1 MKKVLYIAASALL
14 FTSCESFLDTESYTK
29 KTTANYPVTEK
40 DAIQMV
46 TGVYATLNK
55 SIANCQNT
63 YFYLSELAADD
74 RFGGGGENDKDM
86 QVMDHL
92 LYTNIN
98 RFQSFWTDRYSG
110 INRANMAI
118 ANLDKVENEEMRN
131 QMMGEALTLRAFF
144 YNELV
149 EMFGSVPLITTVPQN
164 VTEAQV
170 YPAQSPVDDVY
181 ASIAADLKKAIEIM
195 PSKQWNKTVSGG
207 GHLTKWTAEA
217 LLGRVFLFYTGFY
230 GKESLPLMGEDGK
243 ISGAIAK
250 AEVVT
255 ALEDCINNS
264 GHDLIN
270 DFRSL
275 WPYTNTVSKPFYPLE
290 GNPQWVRDGENKEQ
304 VFAIKCSHLADWGT
318 TIGYS
323 NQYMLHFAIRSHGGE
338 DQFKNLFPF
347 GQGWGAGPVSPKL
360 WKEWQA
366 AEPNDPRREASILD
380 GSKTEGYVYGADKQM
395 EETGFWQKK
404 IIATTAPKTVK
415 IVKIDDKD
423 VTVIDKLFNSFTSS
437 KDYYGDGE
445 KDDFQLGHEI
455 DLNVIR
461 FADVL
466 LMHSEIT
473 KTADGMN
480 RVRARAGLPAV
491 TYSETALR
499 NERRWELAFEG
510 TRWADIRRWGI
521 AEQALSNQLGSD
533 IWNRGVAT
541 VMKNQGAGYAARYA
555 ATKGFMPIPQSEID
569 LSNGV
574 LKQNAGWDASAVF
587 VSWNE

>member
-29 KTTANYPVTEK
+29 KTTGNYPVTEK

-74 RFGGGGENDKDM
+74 RFGGGGENDKDI

-118 ANLDKVENEEMRN
+118 ANLDKVANETMRN
-131 QMMGEALTLRAFF
+131 QMMGETLTLRAFF

-164 VTEAQV
+164 VAEAQA
-170 YPAQSPVDDVY
+170 YPAQSPVDEIY

-195 PSKQWNKTVSGG
+195 PNKKWNETVSGA

-230 GKESLPLMGEDGK
+230 GKESLPLMGEDGT
-243 ISGAIAK
+243 ISGSIGK
-250 AEVVT
+250 DEVAA
-255 ALEDCINNS
+255 ALKDCIDNS
-264 GHDLIN
+264 GHSLVSDY
-270 DFRSL
+270 RSL
-275 WPYTNTVSKPFYPLE
+275 WPYSNKLSKKDYPYVK
-290 GNPQWVRDGENKEQ
+290 NAPDWVKDGENPEQ
-304 VFAIKCSHLADWGT
+304 VFAIKCSHLADWST

-323 NQYMLHFAIRSHGGE
+323 NQYMLHFAIRSHGGA
-338 DQFKNLFPF
+338 DQYKKLFPF

-380 GSKTEGYVYGADKQM
+380 GSKTEGYIYGADKQM
-395 EETGFWQKK
+395 EETGLWQKK
-404 IIATTAPKTVK
+404 IVATTGAKEYNADGTIKT
-415 IVKIDDKD
+415 
-423 VTVIDKLFNSFTSS
+423 LFNSFTSS
-437 KDYYGDGE
+437 TDYYGDGAD
-445 KDDFQLGHEI
+445 DDFQLGHEI

>member
-29 KTTANYPVTEK
+29 KTTGNYPVTEK

-118 ANLDKVENEEMRN
+118 ANLDKVENETMRN
-131 QMMGEALTLRAFF
+131 QMMGETLTLRAFF

-164 VTEAQV
+164 VAEAQV
-170 YPAQSPVDDVY
+170 YPAQSPVDEIY

-195 PSKQWNKTVSGG
+195 PAKNWKETVSGS

-230 GKESLPLMGEDGK
+230 GKESLPLMGEDGT
-243 ISGAIAK
+243 ISGSIGK
-250 AEVVT
+250 DEVAA
-255 ALEDCINNS
+255 ALKDCIDNS
-264 GHDLIN
+264 GHGLVSDY
-270 DFRSL
+270 RSL
-275 WPYTNTVSKPFYPLE
+275 WPYTNTVSKKDYPYVK
-290 GNPQWVRDGENKEQ
+290 NAPDWVKDGENPEQ
-304 VFAIKCSHLADWGT
+304 VFVIKCSHLASWST

-323 NQYMLHFAIRSHGGE
+323 NQYMLHFAIRSHGGA
-338 DQFKNLFPF
+338 DQYKKLFPF

-380 GSKTEGYVYGADKQM
+380 GSKTEGYIYGADKQM
-395 EETGFWQKK
+395 EETGLWQKK
-404 IIATTAPKTVK
+404 IIATTAAKEYDSNGGIKT
-415 IVKIDDKD
+415 
-423 VTVIDKLFNSFTSS
+423 LFNSFTTS

-445 KDDFQLGHEI
+445 KEDFQLSHEV

-555 ATKGFMPIPQSEID
+555 ATKGFMPIPQTEID

>member
-29 KTTANYPVTEK
+29 KTTGNYPVTEK

-118 ANLDKVENEEMRN
+118 ANLDKVENETMRN
-131 QMMGEALTLRAFF
+131 QMMGETLTLRAFF

-164 VTEAQV
+164 VAEAQV
-170 YPAQSPVDDVY
+170 YPAQSPVDEIY

-195 PSKQWNKTVSGG
+195 PAKNWKETVSGS

-230 GKESLPLMGEDGK
+230 GKESLPLMGEDGT
-243 ISGAIAK
+243 ISGSIGK
-250 AEVVT
+250 DEVAA
-255 ALEDCINNS
+255 ALKDCIDNS
-264 GHDLIN
+264 GHGLVSDY
-270 DFRSL
+270 RSL
-275 WPYTNTVSKPFYPLE
+275 WPYTNTVSKKDYPYVK
-290 GNPQWVRDGENKEQ
+290 NAPDWVKDGENPEQ
-304 VFAIKCSHLADWGT
+304 VFVIKCSHLASWST

-323 NQYMLHFAIRSHGGE
+323 NQYMLHFAIRSHGGA
-338 DQFKNLFPF
+338 DQYKKLFPF

-380 GSKTEGYVYGADKQM
+380 GSKTEGYIYGADKQM
-395 EETGFWQKK
+395 EETGLWQKK
-404 IIATTAPKTVK
+404 IIATTAAKEYDSNGGIKT
-415 IVKIDDKD
+415 
-423 VTVIDKLFNSFTSS
+423 LFNSFTTS

-445 KDDFQLGHEI
+445 KEDFQLSHEV

>member
-29 KTTANYPVTEK
+29 KTTGNYPVTEK
-40 DAIQMV
+40 DAIQLV

-55 SIANCQNT
+55 PIANCQNT
-63 YFYLSELAADD
+63 YFYLSELASDD

-118 ANLDKVENEEMRN
+118 ANLDKVANETMRN
-131 QMMGEALTLRAFF
+131 QMMGETLTLRAFF

-164 VTEAQV
+164 VAEAQT
-170 YPAQSPVDDVY
+170 YPAQSPVDEIY

-195 PSKQWNKTVSGG
+195 PNKKWNETVSGA

-230 GKESLPLMGEDGK
+230 GKESLPLMGEDGT
-243 ISGAIAK
+243 ISGSIGK
-250 AEVVT
+250 DEVAA
-255 ALEDCINNS
+255 ALKDCIDNS
-264 GHDLIN
+264 GHSLVSDY
-270 DFRSL
+270 RSL
-275 WPYTNTVSKPFYPLE
+275 WPYSNKLSKKDYPYVK
-290 GNPQWVRDGENKEQ
+290 NAPDWVKDGENPEQ
-304 VFAIKCSHLADWGT
+304 VFAIKCSHLADWST

-323 NQYMLHFAIRSHGGE
+323 NQYMLHFAIRSHGGA
-338 DQFKNLFPF
+338 DQYKKLFPF

-380 GSKTEGYVYGADKQM
+380 GSKTEGYIYGADKQM
-395 EETGFWQKK
+395 EETGLWQKK
-404 IIATTAPKTVK
+404 IVATTGAKEYNADGTIKT
-415 IVKIDDKD
+415 
-423 VTVIDKLFNSFTSS
+423 LFNSFTSS
-437 KDYYGDGE
+437 QDYYGDGAD
-445 KDDFQLGHEI
+445 DDFQLGHEI

>member
-29 KTTANYPVTEK
+29 KTTGNYPVTEK

-118 ANLDKVENEEMRN
+118 ANLDKVANETMRN
-131 QMMGEALTLRAFF
+131 QMMGETLTLRAFF

-164 VTEAQV
+164 VAEAQV
-170 YPAQSPVDDVY
+170 YPAQSSIDEIY

-195 PSKQWNKTVSGG
+195 PAKNWKETVSGS

-230 GKESLPLMGEDGK
+230 GKESLPLMGEDGV
-243 ISGAIAK
+243 ISGSITK
-250 AEVVT
+250 EEVAA
-255 ALEDCINNS
+255 ALKDCIDNS
-264 GHDLIN
+264 GHGLVSDY
-270 DFRSL
+270 RSL
-275 WPYTNTVSKPFYPLE
+275 WPYTNTVSKKDYPYVK
-290 GNPQWVRDGENKEQ
+290 NAPDWVKDGENPEQ
-304 VFAIKCSHLADWGT
+304 VFAIKCSHLASWST

-323 NQYMLHFAIRSHGGE
+323 NQYMLHFAIRSHGGA
-338 DQFKNLFPF
+338 DQYKKLFPF

-380 GSKTEGYVYGADKQM
+380 GSKTEGYIYGADKQM
-395 EETGFWQKK
+395 EETGLWQKK
-404 IIATTAPKTVK
+404 IIATTAAKEYDSNGGIKT
-415 IVKIDDKD
+415 
-423 VTVIDKLFNSFTSS
+423 LFNSFTTS

-445 KDDFQLGHEI
+445 KEDFQLSHEI

-555 ATKGFMPIPQSEID
+555 ATKGFMPIPQTEID

>member
-29 KTTANYPVTEK
+29 KTTGNYPVTEK
-40 DAIQMV
+40 DAIQLV

-55 SIANCQNT
+55 PIANCQNT
-63 YFYLSELAADD
+63 YFYLSELASDD

-118 ANLDKVENEEMRN
+118 ANLDKVANETMRN
-131 QMMGEALTLRAFF
+131 QMMGETLTLRAFF

-164 VTEAQV
+164 VAEAQT
-170 YPAQSPVDDVY
+170 YPAQSPVDEIY

-195 PSKQWNKTVSGG
+195 PNKKWNETVSGA

-230 GKESLPLMGEDGK
+230 GKESLPLMGEDGT
-243 ISGAIAK
+243 ISGSIGK
-250 AEVVT
+250 DEVAA
-255 ALEDCINNS
+255 ALKDCIDNS
-264 GHDLIN
+264 GHSLVSDY
-270 DFRSL
+270 RSL
-275 WPYTNTVSKPFYPLE
+275 WPYSNKLSKKDYPYVK
-290 GNPQWVRDGENKEQ
+290 NAPDWVKDGENPEQ
-304 VFAIKCSHLADWGT
+304 VFAIKCSHLADWST

-323 NQYMLHFAIRSHGGE
+323 NQYMLHFAIRSHGGA
-338 DQFKNLFPF
+338 DQYKKLFPF

-380 GSKTEGYVYGADKQM
+380 GSKTEGYIYGADKQM
-395 EETGFWQKK
+395 EETGLWQKK
-404 IIATTAPKTVK
+404 IVATTGAKEYNADGTIKT
-415 IVKIDDKD
+415 
-423 VTVIDKLFNSFTSS
+423 LFNSFTSS
-437 KDYYGDGE
+437 QDYYGDGAD
-445 KDDFQLGHEI
+445 DDFKLGHEI

>member
-29 KTTANYPVTEK
+29 KTTGNYPVTEK
-40 DAIQMV
+40 DAIQLV

-55 SIANCQNT
+55 PIANCQNT
-63 YFYLSELAADD
+63 YFYLSELASDD

-118 ANLDKVENEEMRN
+118 ANLDKVANETMRN
-131 QMMGEALTLRAFF
+131 QMMGETLTLRAFF

-164 VTEAQV
+164 VAEAQA
-170 YPAQSPVDDVY
+170 YPAQSPVDEIY

-195 PSKQWNKTVSGG
+195 PNKKWNETVSGA

-230 GKESLPLMGEDGK
+230 GKESLPLMGEDGT
-243 ISGAIAK
+243 ISGSIGK
-250 AEVVT
+250 DEVAA
-255 ALEDCINNS
+255 ALKDCIDNS
-264 GHDLIN
+264 GHSLVSDY
-270 DFRSL
+270 RSL
-275 WPYTNTVSKPFYPLE
+275 WPYSNKLSKKDYPYVK
-290 GNPQWVRDGENKEQ
+290 NAPDWVKDGENPEQ
-304 VFAIKCSHLADWGT
+304 VFAIKCSHLADWST

-323 NQYMLHFAIRSHGGE
+323 NQYMLHFAIRSHGGA
-338 DQFKNLFPF
+338 DQYKKLFPF

-380 GSKTEGYVYGADKQM
+380 GSKTEGYIYGADKQM
-395 EETGFWQKK
+395 EETGLWQKK
-404 IIATTAPKTVK
+404 IVATTGAKEYNADGTIKT
-415 IVKIDDKD
+415 
-423 VTVIDKLFNSFTSS
+423 LFNSFTSS
-437 KDYYGDGE
+437 TDYYGDGAD
-445 KDDFQLGHEI
+445 DDFQLGHEI

-555 ATKGFMPIPQSEID
+555 ATKGFMPIPQTEID

>member
-1 MKKVLYIAASALL
+1 MPNKK
-14 FTSCESFLDTESYTK
+14 
-29 KTTANYPVTEK
+29 
-40 DAIQMV
+40 
-46 TGVYATLNK
+46 
-55 SIANCQNT
+55 
-63 YFYLSELAADD
+63 
-74 RFGGGGENDKDM
+74 
-86 QVMDHL
+86 
-92 LYTNIN
+92 
-98 RFQSFWTDRYSG
+98 W
-110 INRANMAI
+110 
-118 ANLDKVENEEMRN
+118 NE
-131 QMMGEALTLRAFF
+131 
-144 YNELV
+144 
-149 EMFGSVPLITTVPQN
+149 
-164 VTEAQV
+164 
-170 YPAQSPVDDVY
+170 
-181 ASIAADLKKAIEIM
+181 
-195 PSKQWNKTVSGG
+195 TVSGA

-230 GKESLPLMGEDGK
+230 GKESLPLMGEDGT
-243 ISGAIAK
+243 ISGSIGK
-250 AEVVT
+250 DEVAA
-255 ALEDCINNS
+255 ALKDCIDNS
-264 GHDLIN
+264 GHSLVSDY
-270 DFRSL
+270 RSL
-275 WPYTNTVSKPFYPLE
+275 WPYSNKLSKKDYPYVK
-290 GNPQWVRDGENKEQ
+290 NAPDWVKDGENPEQ
-304 VFAIKCSHLADWGT
+304 VFAIKCSHLADWST

-323 NQYMLHFAIRSHGGE
+323 NQYMLHFAIRSHGGA
-338 DQFKNLFPF
+338 DQYKKLFPF

-380 GSKTEGYVYGADKQM
+380 GSKTEGYIYGADKQM
-395 EETGFWQKK
+395 EETGLWQKK
-404 IIATTAPKTVK
+404 IVATTGAKEYNADGTIKT
-415 IVKIDDKD
+415 
-423 VTVIDKLFNSFTSS
+423 LFNSFTSS
-437 KDYYGDGE
+437 TDYYGDGAD
-445 KDDFQLGHEI
+445 DDFQLGHEI

>member
-29 KTTANYPVTEK
+29 KTTGNYPVTEK

-118 ANLDKVENEEMRN
+118 ANLDKVANETMRN
-131 QMMGEALTLRAFF
+131 QMMGETLTLRAFF

-164 VTEAQV
+164 VAEAQV
-170 YPAQSPVDDVY
+170 YPAQSPVDEIY

-195 PSKQWNKTVSGG
+195 PAKNWKETVSGS

-230 GKESLPLMGEDGK
+230 GKESLPLMGEDGT
-243 ISGAIAK
+243 ISGSIGK
-250 AEVVT
+250 DEVAA
-255 ALEDCINNS
+255 ALKDCIDNS
-264 GHDLIN
+264 GHGLVSDY
-270 DFRSL
+270 RSL
-275 WPYTNTVSKPFYPLE
+275 WPYTNTVSKKDYPYVK
-290 GNPQWVRDGENKEQ
+290 NAPDWVKDGENPEQ
-304 VFAIKCSHLADWGT
+304 VFVIKCSHLASWST

-323 NQYMLHFAIRSHGGE
+323 NQYMLHFAIRSHGGA
-338 DQFKNLFPF
+338 DQYKKLFPF

-380 GSKTEGYVYGADKQM
+380 GSKTEGYIYGADKQM
-395 EETGFWQKK
+395 EETGLWQKK
-404 IIATTAPKTVK
+404 IIATTAAKEYDSNGGIKT
-415 IVKIDDKD
+415 
-423 VTVIDKLFNSFTSS
+423 LFNSFTTS

-445 KDDFQLGHEI
+445 KEDFQLSHEV

-555 ATKGFMPIPQSEID
+555 ATKGFMPIPQTEID

>member
-29 KTTANYPVTEK
+29 KTTGNYPVTEK

-118 ANLDKVENEEMRN
+118 ANLDKVANETMRN
-131 QMMGEALTLRAFF
+131 QMMGETLTLRAFF

-164 VTEAQV
+164 VAEAQV
-170 YPAQSPVDDVY
+170 YPAQSSIDEIY

-195 PSKQWNKTVSGG
+195 PAKNWKETVSGS

-230 GKESLPLMGEDGK
+230 GKESLPLMGEDGT
-243 ISGAIAK
+243 ISGSIGK
-250 AEVVT
+250 EEVAA
-255 ALEDCINNS
+255 ALKDCIDNS
-264 GHDLIN
+264 GHGLVSDY
-270 DFRSL
+270 RSL
-275 WPYTNTVSKPFYPLE
+275 WPYTNTVSKKDYPYVK
-290 GNPQWVRDGENKEQ
+290 NAPDWVKDGENPEQ
-304 VFAIKCSHLADWGT
+304 VFAIKCSHLASWST

-323 NQYMLHFAIRSHGGE
+323 NQYMLHFAIRSHGGA
-338 DQFKNLFPF
+338 DQYKKLFPF

-380 GSKTEGYVYGADKQM
+380 GSKTEGYIYGADKQM
-395 EETGFWQKK
+395 EETGLWQKK
-404 IIATTAPKTVK
+404 IIATTAAKEYDSNGGIKT
-415 IVKIDDKD
+415 
-423 VTVIDKLFNSFTSS
+423 LFNSFTTS

-445 KDDFQLGHEI
+445 KEDFQLSHEI

-555 ATKGFMPIPQSEID
+555 ATKGFMPIPQTEID

>member
-1 MKKVLYIAASALL
+1 MKKVLYIAVTALM

-29 KTTANYPVTEK
+29 KTTGNYPVTEK

-55 SIANCQNT
+55 PIANCQNT

-86 QVMDHL
+86 QVLDHL

-118 ANLDKVENEEMRN
+118 ANLDKVANEEMRN

-144 YNELV
+144 YSELV

-164 VTEAQV
+164 VSEAQV

-181 ASIAADLKKAIEIM
+181 AAIASDLKKAIEIM
-195 PSKQWNKTVSGG
+195 PDNKWNSTVSGS

-230 GKESLPLMGEDGK
+230 GKESLPLMGEDGT
-243 ISGAIAK
+243 IAGSIAK

-264 GHDLIN
+264 GHGLVSDY
-270 DFRSL
+270 RSL
-275 WPYTNTVSKPFYPLE
+275 WPYTNTVSKPFYPYVE
-290 GNPQWVRDGENKEQ
+290 DAPEWVRDGENPEQ
-304 VFAIKCSHLADWGT
+304 VFAIKCSHLADWST

-323 NQYMLHFAIRSHGGE
+323 NQYMLHFAIRSHGGA

-380 GSKTEGYVYGADKQM
+380 GSKTQDYVYGADKQM
-395 EETGFWQKK
+395 EETGLWQKK
-404 IIATTAPKTVK
+404 IIATTAPKSTK
-415 IVKIDDKD
+415 KDDNDK
-423 VTVIDKLFNSFTSS
+423 TIIDKLFNSFTSS

-445 KDDFQLGHEI
+445 KDDFQLGHEV

-466 LMHSEIT
+466 LMHSELT
-473 KTADGMN
+473 QTADGIN
-480 RVRARAGLPAV
+480 RVRARAKLPAV

-521 AEQALSNQLGSD
+521 AEQALGNQLGSD

>member
-29 KTTANYPVTEK
+29 KTTGNYPITEK
-40 DAIQMV
+40 DAIQLV

-55 SIANCQNT
+55 PIANCQNT
-63 YFYLSELAADD
+63 YFYLSELASDD

-118 ANLDKVENEEMRN
+118 ANLDKVANETMRN
-131 QMMGEALTLRAFF
+131 QMMGETLTLRAFF

-164 VTEAQV
+164 VAEAQA
-170 YPAQSPVDDVY
+170 YPAQSPVDEIY

-195 PSKQWNKTVSGG
+195 PNKKWNETVSGA

-230 GKESLPLMGEDGK
+230 GKESLPLMGEDGT
-243 ISGAIAK
+243 ISGSIGK
-250 AEVVT
+250 DEVAA
-255 ALEDCINNS
+255 ALKDCIDNS
-264 GHDLIN
+264 GHSLVSDY
-270 DFRSL
+270 RSL
-275 WPYTNTVSKPFYPLE
+275 WPYSNKLSKKDYPYVK
-290 GNPQWVRDGENKEQ
+290 NAPDWVKDGENPEQ
-304 VFAIKCSHLADWGT
+304 VFAIKCSHLADWST

-323 NQYMLHFAIRSHGGE
+323 NQYMLHFAIRSHGGA
-338 DQFKNLFPF
+338 DQYKKLFPF

-395 EETGFWQKK
+395 EETGLWQKK
-404 IIATTAPKTVK
+404 IIATTAAKEYDSNGGIKT
-415 IVKIDDKD
+415 
-423 VTVIDKLFNSFTSS
+423 LFYSFTTS

-445 KDDFQLGHEI
+445 KEDFQLSHEV

-555 ATKGFMPIPQSEID
+555 ATKGFMPIPQTEID